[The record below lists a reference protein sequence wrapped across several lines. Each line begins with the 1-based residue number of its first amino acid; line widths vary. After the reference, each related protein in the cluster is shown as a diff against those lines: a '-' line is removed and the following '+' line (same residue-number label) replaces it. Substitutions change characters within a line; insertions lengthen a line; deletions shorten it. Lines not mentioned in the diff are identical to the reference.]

1 MNRNIII
8 SLLAALLLASCGYQ
22 KKPEAASP
30 SRQGAGKDNMP
41 IDRKSV
47 V

>member
-22 KKPEAASP
+22 K
-30 SRQGAGKDNMP
+30 SRKLLPLHARERARTTCPLMH
-41 IDRKSV
+41 SS
-47 V
+47 